1 MYQEIYGDLIE
12 LAKQGKFDVIAHG
25 CNCFCTMGAGIAVP
39 MKLAFGCD
47 KFDLELTKELRY
59 DEDSGEEYEVAT
71 NNKGNINKL
80 GCIDYEHK
88 YLWFKHPMLKDG
100 EASIVMNHKTVGQE
114 NVKDLIV
121 VNAYTQYH
129 WNRDTKP
136 FDYEAFTLCMR
147 KMNHTFKGMHI
158 GLPQIGSHLAGGDWE
173 LIKVIIQKELK
184 HCDVTIVIFDKK

>member
-47 KFDLELTKELRY
+47 KFTMERKEELVYSHPE
-59 DEDSGEEYEVAT
+59 DEEGSMVST
-71 NNKGNINKL
+71 GNWGDINKL
-80 GCIDYEHK
+80 GQIDY
-88 YLWFKHPMLKDG
+88 
-100 EASIVMNHKTVGQE
+100 KTIAYNTNTGR
-114 NVKDLIV
+114 NLIGYSLPKPEFIIEFTV